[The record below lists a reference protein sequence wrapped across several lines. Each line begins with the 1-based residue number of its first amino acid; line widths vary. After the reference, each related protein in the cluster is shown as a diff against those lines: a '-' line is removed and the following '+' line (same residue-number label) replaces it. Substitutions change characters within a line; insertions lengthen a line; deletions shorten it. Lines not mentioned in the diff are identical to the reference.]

1 VKTVSGLVA
10 LITFVGVAMASC
22 NDTQFGS
29 STPNRGT
36 QTGTDSGTPTGE
48 KGGTD
53 SGPET
58 PPPTDTTTGTSTAP
72 GGDESSGECVE
83 GDFINY
89 KYDGPIQKCIDE
101 GKIWNFDVDQCTNMR
116 KAEFDCTFDGFFAR
130 LGEIGLQPTALLQE
144 GKAGQPR
151 KALIM
156 GCGESQDKETVLIQ
170 WFFVPEGGSVG
181 CNFDKSRGLIITGC
195 YGKDS
200 GPADASPE
208 EKKKIV
214 LACMNGLGG

>member
-1 VKTVSGLVA
+1 MKTVSGLVA
-10 LITFVGVAMASC
+10 LFTFVGVAMASC

-29 STPNRGT
+29 SSPKRGA
-36 QTGTDSGTPTGE
+36 QTGTGGTPTGE
-48 KGGTD
+48 KGETD

-58 PPPTDTTTGTSTAP
+58 PPTDTATGTEPAP
-72 GGDESSGECVE
+72 GGDDSGGECIE

-101 GKIWNFDVDQCTNMR
+101 GKMWNFDVDQCTNMR
-116 KAEFDCTFDGFFAR
+116 KAEFDCTFDTFIAR
-130 LGEIGLQPTALLQE
+130 LGEIGLQPTSLLQE
-144 GKAGQPR
+144 GKAGKPR

-156 GCGESQDKETVLIQ
+156 GCGESADKETVLIQ

-200 GPADASPE
+200 GSADASPE
-208 EKKKIV
+208 EKTKIV

>member
-10 LITFVGVAMASC
+10 LITFAGVAMASC

-29 STPNRGT
+29 STPNRGA
-36 QTGTDSGTPTGE
+36 QTGTADGTPTGD
-48 KGGTD
+48 KGSTD

-58 PPPTDTTTGTSTAP
+58 PEPTSTSAP
-72 GGDESSGECVE
+72 GGDESAGECVE

-130 LGEIGLQPTALLQE
+130 LNTMGLSPTTLLQE
-144 GKAGQPR
+144 GKAGKPR
-151 KALIM
+151 KALVM
-156 GCGESQDKETVLIQ
+156 GCGESADKETVLIQ

-200 GPADASPE
+200 GPSDASPE